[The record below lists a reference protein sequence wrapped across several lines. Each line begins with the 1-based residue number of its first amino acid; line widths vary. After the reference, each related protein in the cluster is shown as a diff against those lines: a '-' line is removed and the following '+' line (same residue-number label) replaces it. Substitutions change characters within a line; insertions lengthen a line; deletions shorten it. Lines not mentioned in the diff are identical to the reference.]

1 MNYATTANRPNPLAI
16 VGALGVPATVGAIL
30 VAGLAV
36 KIVVTPPVPNPT
48 ATDVPEVVITPTPI
62 EPDKIVE
69 TNPRTNPVP
78 QTDRPRPSA
87 NPDPV
92 VTLAGSGP
100 LTTGGALN
108 EDWGAGLGTIELPT
122 VPGRAPTFD
131 PIAAAP
137 RGNPANWIKTSD
149 YRTSWIRR
157 GYEGMAR
164 FTLAISASGKVTD
177 CTVTGSTGHAALDR
191 ATCQLIS
198 SRAVFTPA
206 KDASG
211 ANVAGSYSNVVNWR
225 IPE

>member
-1 MNYATTANRPNPLAI
+1 MNYATTANRPNPLAV

-36 KIVVTPPVPNPT
+36 KIVITPPVPNPA
-48 ATDVPEVVITPTPI
+48 ATDVPDVVITPEII
-62 EPDKIVE
+62 EPEKIVE
-69 TNPRTNPVP
+69 TNPQTNPIT
-78 QTDRPRPSA
+78 QTEPLRPAPA
-87 NPDPV
+87 PDPV
-92 VTLAGSGP
+92 ITLTGP
-100 LTTGGALN
+100 GTLPTGGTLS
-108 EDWGAGLGTIELPT
+108 EDWGTGLGTIEVPT
-122 VPGRAPTFD
+122 VPTPPSFD
-131 PIAAAP
+131 PVAASP
-137 RGNPANWIKTSD
+137 RGNPGNWISTSD

-157 GYEGMAR
+157 GYEGNAR
-164 FTLAISASGKVTD
+164 FSLEISASGKVTN

-211 ANVAGSYSNVVNWR
+211 AKVTGTYSSVVTWR

>member
-1 MNYATTANRPNPLAI
+1 MNYATTANRPNPLAA

-36 KIVVTPPVPNPT
+36 KIVVTPPDPNPI
-48 ATDVPEVVITPTPI
+48 ATNTPDVVITPTQI
-62 EPDKIVE
+62 EPDKVIE
-69 TNPRTNPVP
+69 SNPRTNPIP
-78 QTDRPRPSA
+78 QTERPRPS
-87 NPDPV
+87 PDSDPI
-92 VTLAGSGP
+92 VTLSGSGP
-100 LTTGGALN
+100 LTTGGAMN
-108 EDWGAGLGTIELPT
+108 EDWGTGLGSIELPT
-122 VPGRAPTFD
+122 VPDPAPTFD

-137 RGNPANWIKTSD
+137 RGSPGNWIKTSD

-157 GYEGMAR
+157 GYEGQAR
-164 FTLAISASGKVTD
+164 FTLEVSASGKVTD
-177 CTVTGSTGHAALDR
+177 CTVTGSTGYTALDR

-211 ANVAGSYSNVVNWR
+211 ASVAGSYSNTVNWR